1 MLIKNRKSK
10 SAIIAIVTE
19 LKIVPTLEFEKLVMC
34 EEDTAF
40 KPTKENMNALRVCN
54 FAVSVLI
61 CVVVNL
67 RTLYLWLLFL
77 I

>member
-1 MLIKNRKSK
+1 MQVYQKSK

-19 LKIVPTLEFEKLVMC
+19 LKVVPTLEFEKLVMC

-40 KPTKENMNALRVCN
+40 KPIKENMNALRVCD
-54 FAVSVLI
+54 FTASVLI
-61 CVVVNL
+61 CVAVNL
-67 RTLYLWLLFL
+67 RTLFIWLLFL